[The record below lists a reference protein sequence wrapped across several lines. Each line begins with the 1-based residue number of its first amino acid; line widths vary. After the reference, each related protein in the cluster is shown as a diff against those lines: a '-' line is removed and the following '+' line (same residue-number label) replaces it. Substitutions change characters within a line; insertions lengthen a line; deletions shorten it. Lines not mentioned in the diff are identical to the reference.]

1 MLRSVV
7 IRTCDSR
14 SGDGHAAPLPLCRV
28 VMVKDR
34 CCVPPPHGTVQSLNS
49 PQSPSQSVSPQSLMS
64 WQRAAELSTFSVV
77 VVAEAI
83 ATETAWPPTVTSI
96 AAAAPSAVTAA
107 VAAAVAAS
115 AVAAAKLIEN
125 STCAPKRYSC

>member
-1 MLRSVV
+1 MDLVLW
-7 IRTCDSR
+7 SR
-14 SGDGHAAPLPLCRV
+14 PPLSWDIYYRDLGGRE
-28 VMVKDR
+28 D
-34 CCVPPPHGTVQSLNS
+34 
-49 PQSPSQSVSPQSLMS
+49 PQSLMS

-125 STCAPKRYSC
+125 SICAPKRYSC